1 MDVYICSPLK
11 NAELNQSIAKNL
23 KSHGISVYL
32 PERHTNQTAGPD
44 EIFRSNI
51 EAIKKARIIIAV
63 LKNYGRDFGFE
74 IGFTYGLKKK
84 IIGYAEDES
93 YNDDFMIRGALDT
106 IVSTI
111 DLVVAHIKNLLG
123 YD

>member
-23 KSHGISVYL
+23 ESQGISVFL
-32 PERHTNQTAGPD
+32 PEYDTDQTTGPD
-44 EIFRSNI
+44 EIFRSNV
-51 EAIKKARIIIAV
+51 EAINNSKIIVAV
-63 LKNYGRDFGFE
+63 LKDYGRDFGFE
-74 IGFTYGLKKK
+74 LGYTFGMKKK

-106 IVSTI
+106 IFSTI
-111 DLVVAHIKNLLG
+111 DRVVTHIKNLLG